1 MARPE
6 PPLVIWLRDGDGEID
21 LVGGKAAS
29 LLALSRAGFRV
40 PPGFCLTT
48 RAFDRQIEA
57 IPGAAERLERL
68 PDEDARAGLTS
79 EFERSPLAPE
89 VATALDV
96 AVRRLTRELEARSAE
111 PVRYAVR
118 SSGMGEDSSVAS
130 FAGLHETELG
140 VAPEAVPDAV
150 RRCWASLWSP
160 AAVAYRQRRGL
171 THDGGGM
178 AVVVQAL
185 VPADAA
191 AVVFTR
197 HPVTGRTDQIVVT
210 GTRGLG
216 EAMVSGT
223 VTPDTWVIDRETRL
237 VVHFEP
243 GDRAPGQ
250 AGAALEPALLNDLSG
265 LALEVERAFGAPVDL
280 EAAATDGVWFLLQAR
295 PITTT

>member
-1 MARPE
+1 MPRPE
-6 PPLVIWLRDGDGEID
+6 PPLVIWLGDGEGETH

-29 LLALSRAGFRV
+29 LLALTSMGFRV

-48 RAFDRQIEA
+48 AAFSAQVHA
-57 IPGAAERLERL
+57 IPPAAEAVGRL
-68 PDEDARAGLTS
+68 PNEDARAALTTA
-79 EFERSPLAPE
+79 FESNPLAPE
-89 VATALDV
+89 VATALED
-96 AVRRLTRELEARSAE
+96 AVRRLTHELQMISAE

-118 SSGMGEDSSVAS
+118 SSGIGEDSSTAS

-150 RRCWASLWSP
+150 RRCWASLWSA

-178 AVVVQAL
+178 AVIVQAL

-191 AVVFTR
+191 AVEFTR
-197 HPVTGRTDQIVVT
+197 HPVSGRTDQFVIT
-210 GTRGLG
+210 AIRGLG

-223 VTPDTWVIDRETRL
+223 ITPDTWVVDRETADL
-237 VVHFEP
+237 LDYTP

-250 AGAALEPALLNDLSG
+250 AGAAIEPTSLHGLVA
-265 LALEVERAFGAPVDL
+265 LALQVDRAFGAPVDI
-280 EAAATDGVWFLLQAR
+280 EAAVAGDVWYLLQAR
-295 PITTT
+295 PITTS